1 MRLEVRFAGFGGQ
14 GVITAGRL
22 LALIIIESD
31 PSMYVVYSPSY
42 GFQTRGGDAISDV
55 IISDE
60 EIDYPKAR
68 TLDLALILSQ
78 QAYNEYCKYVKDNG
92 TLIIDRY
99 INKQSNC
106 QGKRHY
112 EFDILINA
120 RKLGRDVYS
129 SMIALGSAIALLGRN
144 SLLRDKLKIDTAKH
158 VVTNHFRE
166 SLIRRRINIED
177 VINRNINALELGYD
191 FITKMNREPIP
202 H

>member
-68 TLDLALILSQ
+68 ALDLALILSQ
-78 QAYNEYCKYVKDNG
+78 QAHNKYCKYVKDDG
-92 TLIIDRY
+92 ILIIDKY
-99 INKQSNC
+99 VNKQTNC
-106 QGKRHY
+106 PGKRHY
-112 EFDILINA
+112 EFDFLANA
-120 RKLGRDVYS
+120 RKLGGDVYS
-129 SMIALGSAIALLGRN
+129 SMIALGSAIALLSTN
-144 SLLRDKLKIDTAKH
+144 SLLRDKLTIDVAKC
-158 VVTNHFRE
+158 VVINYFRE
-166 SLIRRRINIED
+166 SLIGKKINIED
-177 VINRNINALELGYD
+177 VINKNINALNLGYD
-191 FITKMNREPIP
+191 FIMSMNK
-202 H
+202 

>member
-1 MRLEVRFAGFGGQ
+1 
-14 GVITAGRL
+14 
-22 LALIIIESD
+22 
-31 PSMYVVYSPSY
+31 MYVVYSPSY

-120 RKLGRDVYS
+120 RKLGGDVYS
-129 SMIALGSAIALLGRN
+129 SMIALGSAIALLGGN
-144 SLLRDKLKIDTAKH
+144 SLLMGKLTIGIAKH
-158 VVTNHFRE
+158 VVTNYFRE
-166 SLIRRRINIED
+166 SLIGRRVNIED
-177 VINRNINALELGYD
+177 VITKNISALELGYN
-191 FITKMNREPIP
+191 FIMNMNK
-202 H
+202 

>member
-1 MRLEVRFAGFGGQ
+1 VRLEVRFAGFGGQ

-22 LALIIIESD
+22 LALIVIESD

-78 QAYNEYCKYVKDNG
+78 QAYNKYCKYVKDDG
-92 TLIIDRY
+92 TLIIDKY
-99 INKQSNC
+99 VNKQNNC

-112 EFDILINA
+112 ELDILANA
-120 RKLGRDVYS
+120 RKLGGDVYS
-129 SMIALGSAIALLGRN
+129 SMIALGSAIALLSTN
-144 SLLRDKLKIDTAKH
+144 SLLRDKLTIDIAKH
-158 VVTNHFRE
+158 VVINYFRE
-166 SLIRRRINIED
+166 SLIGRKINIED
-177 VINRNINALELGYD
+177 VINKNISALDLGYD
-191 FITKMNREPIP
+191 FIMSMNK
-202 H
+202 

>member
-68 TLDLALILSQ
+68 ALDLALILSQ
-78 QAYNEYCKYVKDNG
+78 QAYNKYCKYVKDDG
-92 TLIIDRY
+92 ILIIDKY
-99 INKQSNC
+99 VNKQTNC

-112 EFDILINA
+112 EFDFLANA
-120 RKLGRDVYS
+120 RKLGGDVYS
-129 SMIALGSAIALLGRN
+129 SMIALGSAIALLSTN
-144 SLLRDKLKIDTAKH
+144 SLLRDKLTIDVAKH
-158 VVTNHFRE
+158 VVINYFRE
-166 SLIRRRINIED
+166 SLIGKKINIED
-177 VINRNINALELGYD
+177 VINKNINALNLGYD
-191 FITKMNREPIP
+191 FIMSMNK
-202 H
+202 

>member
-1 MRLEVRFAGFGGQ
+1 MRFAGFGGQ

-22 LALIIIESD
+22 LALIVIESD

-78 QAYNEYCKYVKDNG
+78 QAYNKYCKYVKDDG
-92 TLIIDRY
+92 TLIIDKY
-99 INKQSNC
+99 VNKQNNC

-112 EFDILINA
+112 ELDILANA
-120 RKLGRDVYS
+120 RKLGGDVYS
-129 SMIALGSAIALLGRN
+129 SMIALGSAIALLSTN
-144 SLLRDKLKIDTAKH
+144 SLLRDKLTIDIAKH
-158 VVTNHFRE
+158 VVINYFRE
-166 SLIRRRINIED
+166 SLIGRKINIED
-177 VINRNINALELGYD
+177 VINKNISALDLGYD
-191 FITKMNREPIP
+191 FIMSMNK
-202 H
+202 

>member
-68 TLDLALILSQ
+68 ALDLALILSQ
-78 QAYNEYCKYVKDNG
+78 QAYNKYCKYVKDDG
-92 TLIIDRY
+92 TLIIDKY
-99 INKQSNC
+99 VNKQNNC

-112 EFDILINA
+112 ELDILANA
-120 RKLGRDVYS
+120 RKLGGDVYS
-129 SMIALGSAIALLGRN
+129 SMIALGSAIALLSTN
-144 SLLRDKLKIDTAKH
+144 SLLRDKLTIDIAKH
-158 VVTNHFRE
+158 VVINYFRE
-166 SLIRRRINIED
+166 SLIGRKINIED
-177 VINRNINALELGYD
+177 VINKNIYALNLGYD
-191 FITKMNREPIP
+191 FIMSMNK
-202 H
+202 